1 MGAPKLPT
9 LWRLYGIT
17 PTENHPSPKRQMPDM
32 TNSEHVLGTFI
43 RKMCRTVAR
52 SQVWTLIPIACG
64 YVTNRMDLPRF
75 QRPGRSQ
82 RASRNV
88 FKDKINLMESRA
100 IKTNSLNALKTIRK
114 RWKCKEGR
122 SDI

>member
-1 MGAPKLPT
+1 MEVVVTGQNEDVGMVSVMCATLWADLWEDGCPKLPT

-17 PTENHPSPKRQMPDM
+17 PTVNHPSPKRQMPDM

-52 SQVWTLIPIACG
+52 SQVWTLIQIACG

-75 QRPGRSQ
+75 QRP
-82 RASRNV
+82 
-88 FKDKINLMESRA
+88 
-100 IKTNSLNALKTIRK
+100 
-114 RWKCKEGR
+114 
-122 SDI
+122 